1 MNLRGDVRENQT
13 VTVDVTNPV
22 MKCTGSQNVTATV
35 DTSPKTVWNRTEIA
49 VGDTI
54 GATGTTVIYPVSAR
68 KAGDPAR
75 ICRAGC
81 MLRPV

>member
-1 MNLRGDVRENQT
+1 MNLRGDVRENQA

-35 DTSPKTVWNRTEIA
+35 DTAPKTVWNRTEIA

-54 GATGTTVIYPVSAR
+54 GATGTTVIYPVSA
-68 KAGDPAR
+68 KLTPGDWVGTATFN
-75 ICRAGC
+75 CT
-81 MLRPV
+81 LH